1 MNPLIRLGKFCVLLV
16 LAIAAPFAALA
27 GPQSA
32 GAVSPQALMS
42 KLKWRSIGPYIGGR
56 VVTVTGVASNPN
68 LFYAGAV
75 GGGVWKSTDEG
86 ITWRN
91 ISDGKIPGPSSSI
104 GAIAVAPSDA
114 KVLYAGTGE
123 TDIRSDVIPGDGI
136 YKSADAGKSWQY
148 AGLRETHSTSAIVVD
163 PKDAGII
170 YAASMG
176 HVFAPNPER
185 GVFKSTDGGTTW
197 KKILFVDD
205 KTGAI
210 CLVMDPNNASVLYA
224 AMWQAQRMPWGLL
237 SGGAGSGIYK
247 TSDGGEHWT
256 NLSHNQGLP
265 QTVLGR
271 VGLSVSASHPNIV
284 YAIIQSK
291 DGGVFRS
298 EDAGATWTRV
308 NSEWKLRQRAFY
320 YMTIYADPKD
330 PNTVYAP
337 EVDALWVSHDGGKT
351 FTKLRTPH
359 GDNHVVWINPN
370 DTRILLEGNDGG
382 ATVSTDGGN
391 TWSTVH
397 NQPTGQFYHVNL
409 DNQFPFHI
417 YGAQQDEGSFE
428 GPSAHSEGTIPLA
441 AWHRVAYGESTYSV
455 PQPDNPKI
463 TYGSGYYS
471 IFVKYDRT
479 TDQYESVSPWPNY
492 EEGASSGELKYRFGW
507 THPILFSPANPKELL
522 TAAQYIFKSDDY
534 GQTWKRISPDLTRNQ
549 ASTEAPS
556 GGPINLDQSG
566 AEIYPGISALA
577 VSSLD
582 NDLIW
587 AGSDD
592 GLAHVT
598 TDGGKSWQPVTPPG
612 LPPSWIS
619 CIELSH
625 ADKNTAYLTARRY
638 MQDDFR
644 PYVYETTDL
653 GRHWKA
659 ITAGL
664 PADEFVFDIRQDP
677 NVPALLFLGTRSTVY
692 MSLDSGAHWQPLTL
706 NLPVTEVRDL
716 AINPRQ
722 GEVVAATHGRA
733 FWILDNLTVLEQL
746 TKNPDVSP
754 NAAFLFA
761 PQKAW
766 LTYAYGVPSPER
778 RRPPDAGDNPPLGAT
793 IFFHVPQNYHGQ
805 TPAKLEITDSE
816 GKIIQSFALHLET
829 AQEKKEKEKE
839 KKAQAGE
846 TETAKGQENAAA
858 EVDHSAEPTDQQIR
872 EKEERLTAVVP
883 GMNRFQWD
891 LRYPHAA
898 EVAGYHAPIPAGG
911 LKDSVE
917 GPEVLP
923 GNYTVVLNYG
933 GQKSQAE
940 LVVGLDPRLHA
951 TQQELAARL
960 ALDQRIHDDLD
971 TLDKDIDQ
979 ALAVRDRLQKA
990 VETHALTDAQAV
1002 SAVAALNRE
1011 IGSVA
1016 QMEMKSSEGSLLY
1029 ETKLRDHL
1037 AYLAADID
1045 LAYTRPTPAQYA
1057 VFQVLDQQA
1066 KAAEQ
1071 KLQAAVAEADK
1082 LNAANTTRGAHP
1094 AQR

>member
-1 MNPLIRLGKFCVLLV
+1 
-16 LAIAAPFAALA
+16 
-27 GPQSA
+27 
-32 GAVSPQALMS
+32 MS

-56 VVTVTGVASNPN
+56 VVTVTGVAGDAN

-91 ISDGKIPGPSSSI
+91 ISDGKLPEPSSSI
-104 GAIAVAPSDA
+104 GAIAVTPSNP
-114 KVLYAGTGE
+114 KILYAGTGE

-136 YKSADAGKSWQY
+136 YKSTDAGKSWHY

-163 PKDAGII
+163 PKDANVV

-176 HVFAPNPER
+176 HVFASNPER
-185 GVFKSTDGGTTW
+185 GVFKSSDGGKSW
-197 KKILFVDD
+197 KKILYVDD

-210 CLVMDPNNASVLYA
+210 CLVMDPNNPAVLYA
-224 AMWQAQRMPWGLL
+224 AMWQAVRMPWGLI
-237 SGGAGSGIYK
+237 SGGPGSGIYK
-247 TSDGGEHWT
+247 TTDGGEHWT

-271 VGLSVSASHPNIV
+271 VGLSVAASNSNIV
-284 YAIIQSK
+284 YAIMQAK
-291 DGGVFRS
+291 GGGVFRS
-298 EDAGATWTRV
+298 EDAGATWKRV

-337 EVDALWVSHDGGKT
+337 EVDALWVSHDGAKT
-351 FTKLRTPH
+351 FKKLRPPH

-391 TWSTVH
+391 TWSTEH

-409 DNQFPFHI
+409 DNQFPFHVF
-417 YGAQQDEGSFE
+417 GAQQDEGSFE
-428 GPSAHSEGTIPLA
+428 GPSASSGGTIPLS

-471 IFVKYDRT
+471 IFVRYDR
-479 TDQYESVSPWPNY
+479 DSEEYHSVSPWPNY
-492 EEGASSGELKYRFGW
+492 EEGSASNELKNRFGW

-522 TAAQYIFKSDDY
+522 TAAQYVFKSDDY
-534 GQTWKRISPDLTRNQ
+534 GQSWKRISPDLTRNR
-549 ASTEAPS
+549 ASTEIPS
-556 GGPINLDQSG
+556 GGPVDLDQSG

-577 VSSLD
+577 VSPLD
-582 NDLIW
+582 GNVIW

-598 TDGGKSWQPVTPPG
+598 TDGGKSWQLVTPPG
-612 LPPSWIS
+612 LPDSWIS
-619 CIELSH
+619 CIEPSH

-638 MQDDFR
+638 MWDDFR

-653 GRHWKA
+653 GRHWTA

-664 PADEFVFDIRQDP
+664 PADEFVFDLRQDP
-677 NVPALLFLGTRSTVY
+677 SDPALLFLGTRSTVY
-692 MSLDSGAHWQPLTL
+692 VSLDAGAHWQPLTL

-716 AINPRQ
+716 AINSRQ

-746 TKNPDVSP
+746 TKKPLAAANS
-754 NAAFLFA
+754 AFLFA
-761 PQKAW
+761 PQQAW
-766 LTYAYGVPSPER
+766 LTHAYGKPSPEAR
-778 RRPPDAGDNPPLGAT
+778 RVPDAGDNPPFGAT
-793 IFFHVPQNYHGQ
+793 IFFHLPQNYDGK
-805 TPAKLEITDSE
+805 TPASLEIANSQ
-816 GKIIQSFALHLET
+816 GKVIRSFVLHLET
-829 AQEKKEKEKE
+829 EKEKKEKAKEKE
-839 KKAQAGE
+839 AQAGQE
-846 TETAKGQENAAA
+846 QTVKGQENVAA

-872 EKEERLTAVVP
+872 EKEQRLTAVEP

-891 LRYPHAA
+891 LRYPYAA
-898 EVAGYHAPIPAGG
+898 EVTGYHAPIPAGG

-917 GPEVLP
+917 GPEVVP
-923 GNYTVVLNYG
+923 GNYTVALTYG
-933 GQKSQAE
+933 GQTTKASFS
-940 LVVGLDPRLHA
+940 VSLDPRLHA
-951 TQQELAARL
+951 TPQELAARL
-960 ALDQRIHDDLD
+960 ALDQQIHTDLD
-971 TLDKDIDQ
+971 RLDQ
-979 ALAVRDRLQKA
+979 AINRALAARDNLQKA
-990 VETHALTDAQAV
+990 VAAHYLPTAQAASV
-1002 SAVAALNRE
+1002 LAALNRE
-1011 IGSVA
+1011 IGDVA
-1016 QMEMKSSEGSLLY
+1016 QMAMKSSEGSLLY

-1037 AYLAADID
+1037 AYLAADVD
-1045 LAYTRPTPAQYA
+1045 LAYARPTPAQYA
-1057 VFQVLDQQA
+1057 VFQALDQQA
-1066 KAAEQ
+1066 NVAGQ
-1071 KLQAAVAEADK
+1071 KLQSAAAEAGRLTAEEK
-1082 LNAANTTRGAHP
+1082 P
-1094 AQR
+1094 AGHGN